1 MRLGP
6 ILRYEL
12 VRTARRP
19 AHYLMRAALGLSLL
33 YVSWALYDSIGHS
46 RATVGGGARSESVDA
61 RDVRW
66 LADRIF
72 LELAWT
78 QGLLLLLFVPGLVAG
93 SIAEE
98 DRRGTMIELLASPLS
113 SGAIAL
119 GKLAGRLVPIGV
131 AFAVGLP
138 LVAPLALLGALDP
151 AIVAQAYAMLI
162 ALTLFV
168 ASLSLLV
175 SALIVRPRAAILAAY
190 LLVWGWL
197 LLPIWL
203 APIVQGLPGPLG
215 GLRTLNGWILL
226 SHPLEAATH
235 LLHISGAKLSRYSPA
250 LRWAQAGLSRTF
262 PWVIGSQ
269 AAASAFFLLLA
280 VPCLRPRRL
289 GLRRW
294 ARAFGSSRTASA
306 SARPTMGDDPMLW
319 KERYAPGG
327 SRPTLAWLVI
337 VLLSVL
343 VLGPLVGPAVDAF
356 REWQESRWGEFL
368 GVSIQYRSGLNDS
381 LRKLNTGLYMLG
393 LVAVAATAA
402 TSVTRERER
411 GSWTGL
417 ATTLLTGR
425 EVTRAKISGSLRGVR
440 GLAIPALALWG
451 MGLANGSVHP
461 VGVLAA
467 AAGLVVFAR
476 YAAALGVLCSMLSPT
491 SDRALVTTFLA
502 LLASNAWALLFV
514 PLDLIG
520 PLAGSRSGVYLA
532 GVSPLMEW
540 VSLVSPFDVRAAL
553 DGRDW
558 ETRINLPFTYRWIR
572 VRLDLGLI
580 RTFSV
585 SLALHAV
592 ATIVAS
598 RAAAWAFD
606 ARRGRQS

>member
-33 YVSWALYDSIGHS
+33 HVSWALYDAIGHPLG
-46 RATVGGGARSESVDA
+46 TVGGGARALETP
-61 RDVRW
+61 DVRW
-66 LADRIF
+66 LSDRVF

-98 DRRGTMIELLASPLS
+98 DRRGTIIDLLASPLS
-113 SGAIAL
+113 SATIVL
-119 GKLAGRLVPIGV
+119 GKLAGRLVPIVV
-131 AFAVGLP
+131 AFAIGLP
-138 LVAPLALLGALDP
+138 VVAPLALLGALDP
-151 AIVAQAYAMLI
+151 VIVAQAYGMLI

-175 SALIVRPRAAILAAY
+175 SVLVVRPRAAILTAY

-197 LLPIWL
+197 LMPTWL
-203 APIVQGLPGPLG
+203 APILLGVPSPLG
-215 GLRTLNGWILL
+215 WLRTLNDWILL
-226 SHPLEAATH
+226 SHPLEAATY
-235 LLHISGAKLSRYSPA
+235 LIQFSEAKLSRSSPA

-269 AAASAFFLLLA
+269 VAASAIFLLLA
-280 VPCLRPRRL
+280 IPCLRPRRL

-294 ARAFGSSRTASA
+294 VRALGSGRPASA
-306 SARPTMGDDPMLW
+306 SARPPIGDDPILW
-319 KERYAPGG
+319 KERYAHGG
-327 SRPTLAWLVI
+327 SRPMLARLVV

-343 VLGPLVGPAVDAF
+343 ALGPLLGPAVEAF
-356 REWQESRWGEFL
+356 REWHESRWGGIL
-368 GVSIQYRSGLNDS
+368 AVSVQYRQGLSDS
-381 LRKLNTGLYMLG
+381 LRRLNTGLYLLG

-425 EVTRAKISGSLRGVR
+425 EVSRAKISGSLWCVR
-440 GLAIPALALWG
+440 GLAIPFLALWG
-451 MGLANGSVHP
+451 MGLATGSVHP
-461 VGVLAA
+461 ISVLAA

-491 SDRALVTTFLA
+491 SDRALVATFLA

-540 VSLVSPFDVRAAL
+540 VSLVSPTDVRAVL

-558 ETRINLPFTYRWIR
+558 ESTISLPFTYRIIH
-572 VRLDLGLI
+572 VRLDPGLI
-580 RTFSV
+580 RTFAV
-585 SLALHAV
+585 SLALHAMGAV
-592 ATIVAS
+592 VAS

>member
-6 ILRYEL
+6 ILHYEL

-19 AHYLMRAALGLSLL
+19 AHYLMRAALGVSLL
-33 YVSWALYDSIGHS
+33 YVSWALYDSIGHH
-46 RATVGGGARSESVDA
+46 RARVGGGATSGSLDA

-66 LADRIF
+66 LADLVF
-72 LELAWT
+72 LELSWT
-78 QGLLLLLFVPGLVAG
+78 LGLFLLLFVPGLVAG

-98 DRRGTMIELLASPLS
+98 DRRGTMIDLLASPLS
-113 SGAIAL
+113 SGAIVL

-151 AIVAQAYAMLI
+151 VIVAQAYAMLT

-175 SALIVRPRAAILAAY
+175 SVLVVRPRAAILTAY

-197 LLPIWL
+197 LLPSWL
-203 APIVQGLPGPLG
+203 SPILQGPSGPLG

-226 SHPLEAATH
+226 SGPLEACSYI
-235 LLHISGAKLSRYSPA
+235 LDIPRAKLARSPAA
-250 LRWAQAGLSRTF
+250 LRWARAGLSMF
-262 PWVIGSQ
+262 LPWAIGTQ
-269 AAASAFFLLLA
+269 AAASALFLLLVA
-280 VPCLRPRRL
+280 PCLRPRRL
-289 GLRRW
+289 GLRGW
-294 ARAFGSSRTASA
+294 ARAFGSNRTASA
-306 SARPTMGDDPMLW
+306 SARPTLGDDPMLW
-319 KERYAPGG
+319 KELYAPGG
-327 SRPTLAWLVI
+327 SRPILSRVVV
-337 VLLSVL
+337 VLLSL
-343 VLGPLVGPAVDAF
+343 AVLGPLVGPAMDAF
-356 REWQESRWGEFL
+356 REWQRSQWGQL
-368 GVSIQYRSGLNDS
+368 PGVWVRYRGDLHHM
-381 LRKLNTGLYMLG
+381 LRDLNTGLYMLA

-402 TSVTRERER
+402 TGVTRERER

-425 EVTRAKISGSLRGVR
+425 EVARAKISGSLRGVR
-440 GLAIPALALWG
+440 GLAIPFLALWG
-451 MGLANGSVHP
+451 MGLATGSVHP

-467 AAGLVVFAR
+467 AAGLVVFVR

-491 SDRALVTTFLA
+491 SDHALVATFVA
-502 LLASNAWALLFV
+502 LLASNACALLFV

-520 PLAGSRSGVYLA
+520 PLAGSSSGVYLA
-532 GVSPLMEW
+532 GVSPMMEW
-540 VSLVSPFDVRAAL
+540 ISLVSPMDVRAAL

-558 ETRINLPFTYRWIR
+558 ETIIRLPFTHWNIR
-572 VRLDLGLI
+572 VRLDPGLL

-592 ATIVAS
+592 GAGVAS
-598 RAAAWAFD
+598 RVAAWAFD
-606 ARRGRQS
+606 ARRGRQ